1 MYASKYNNGLRM
13 HRCDKCGRQFDEDE
27 LIELEHFQGIQLQ
40 NLCSKCLGRIFVGRS
55 QNEILDYK

>member
-1 MYASKYNNGLRM
+1 MYTSKYNNSLHM

-27 LIELEHFQGIQLQ
+27 LIELEYFQGIPLQ

>member
-1 MYASKYNNGLRM
+1 MDASKYNNGRRV

-27 LIELEHFQGIQLQ
+27 LTELEHFQGIHLQ
-40 NLCSKCLGRIFVGRS
+40 NLCSKCLGRIFVERD

>member
-1 MYASKYNNGLRM
+1 MYTSKYNNSLQM

-27 LIELEHFQGIQLQ
+27 LIEIENFQGIPLQ
-40 NLCSKCLGRIFVGRS
+40 NLCSKCLERIFVERG

>member
-1 MYASKYNNGLRM
+1 MYASKYNNSMQM

-27 LIELEHFQGIQLQ
+27 LIELEHFQGMPLQ

>member
-1 MYASKYNNGLRM
+1 MYTSKYNSLRM

-27 LIELEHFQGIQLQ
+27 LIELENFQGIPLQ
-40 NLCSKCLGRIFVGRS
+40 NLCSKCLERIFVERG

>member
-1 MYASKYNNGLRM
+1 MDDSNNNNSLRM

-27 LIELEHFQGIQLQ
+27 LIELEHFQGIPLQ
-40 NLCSKCLGRIFVGRS
+40 NLCSECLERIFVERG

>member
-1 MYASKYNNGLRM
+1 MYTSKYNNSLQM

-27 LIELEHFQGIQLQ
+27 LIELEHFQGIPLQ
-40 NLCSKCLGRIFVGRS
+40 NLCSKCLERIFVERG